1 VSTERTV
8 LKDYSMSK
16 FTFVLRLLA
25 FAAAANSPAVFAA
38 SSHDAAG
45 PSVAKASKAQKNGFT
60 SIPSKKGGSGVDVAY
75 RIEGT
80 PTVGSPLTIRIQTAS
95 PFNAQT
101 TLRAGEGLLLS
112 DPDQVLQSQA
122 GQRTEHTV
130 TVVPQAEG
138 RFYLNVFSV
147 ANNRGGASA
156 IAVHVGK
163 GAVQLKPSG
172 KVQVMPNGERI
183 ISVPA
188 Q

>member
-1 VSTERTV
+1 
-8 LKDYSMSK
+8 MPK
-16 FTFVLRLLA
+16 FIFALRLLTL
-25 FAAAANSPAVFAA
+25 AATVAVPAVFAA
-38 SSHDAAG
+38 SSHEAAG
-45 PSVAKASKAQKNGFT
+45 QPAVKASKAQKKGFT
-60 SIPSKKGGSGVDVAY
+60 SLPSKKGGSGVDIAY

-80 PTVGSPLTIRIQTAS
+80 PTVGSPLTIRLQTAS

-112 DPDQVLQSQA
+112 EPDQVLQSQA
-122 GQRTEHTV
+122 GQRVEHTV

-147 ANNRGGASA
+147 ANNRGGAAA
-156 IAVHVGK
+156 IAVQVGK
-163 GAVQLKPSG
+163 GAVQLKQSG
-172 KVQVMPNGERI
+172 AVQVMPGGERI

>member
-1 VSTERTV
+1 
-8 LKDYSMSK
+8 MSK

-25 FAAAANSPAVFAA
+25 LTVATAVPTVFAAA
-38 SSHDAAG
+38 SHDAAG
-45 PSVAKASKAQKNGFT
+45 HSVAKATKAQKTGFT
-60 SIPSKKGGSGVDVAY
+60 SLPSKKGGSGVDMAY
-75 RIEGT
+75 RMEGT
-80 PTVGSPLTIRIQTAS
+80 PTVGVPLTIRIQMTSRVA
-95 PFNAQT
+95 AQT

-112 DPDQVLQSQA
+112 NPDQVLQSQA
-122 GQRTEHTV
+122 GQRSEHAV

-156 IAVHVGK
+156 IAVQVGK
-163 GAVQLKPSG
+163 GTVQLKQSG
-172 KVQVMPNGERI
+172 KVQVMPSGERI

>member
-1 VSTERTV
+1 MNKIILTLNILTLTAMAPVALAGTVQHANHHST
-8 LKDYSMSK
+8 
-16 FTFVLRLLA
+16 
-25 FAAAANSPAVFAA
+25 
-38 SSHDAAG
+38 
-45 PSVAKASKAQKNGFT
+45 PSATKSRGDGFT
-60 SIPSKKGGSGVDVAY
+60 SLPSKKGGSGVDIAY

-112 DPDQVLQSQA
+112 EPEQVLQSPA
-122 GQRTEHTV
+122 GQRAEHTV

-147 ANNRGGASA
+147 ANSRGGASA
-156 IAVHVGK
+156 IAVQVGK
-163 GAVQLKPSG
+163 GAVQLKSSG
-172 KVQVMPNGERI
+172 KVQVMPSGERI

>member
-25 FAAAANSPAVFAA
+25 LVAATAAPTVFAA

-45 PSVAKASKAQKNGFT
+45 HSVPKASKAQKNGFT
-60 SIPSKKGGSGVDVAY
+60 SIPSKKGGSGVDIAY

-101 TLRAGEGLLLS
+101 TLRAGEGLLLN
-112 DPDQVLQSQA
+112 DPDQVLQAQA
-122 GQRTEHTV
+122 GQRAEHTV

-147 ANNRGGASA
+147 ANNRGGAAA
-156 IAVHVGK
+156 IAVQVGK
-163 GAVQLKPSG
+163 GSVQLKSSG
-172 KVQVMPNGERI
+172 KVQVLPTGERI

>member
-1 VSTERTV
+1 
-8 LKDYSMSK
+8 LKEYTMPKIIS
-16 FTFVLRLLA
+16 VLRLLA
-25 FAAAANSPAVFAA
+25 LVAATAAPAVFAA
-38 SSHDAAG
+38 TSHDTGHSA
-45 PSVAKASKAQKNGFT
+45 VKASKVQRNGFT

-80 PTVGSPLTIRIQTAS
+80 PAVGSPLTIRIQTAS
-95 PFNAQT
+95 SFNAQT

-112 DPDQVLQSQA
+112 DPDQVLQSPA
-122 GQRTEHTV
+122 GQRAEHTV

-147 ANNRGGASA
+147 ANSRGGASA
-156 IAVHVGK
+156 IAVQVGK
-163 GAVQLKPSG
+163 GAVQLKSAG
-172 KVQVMPNGERI
+172 KVQVMPSGERI

>member
-1 VSTERTV
+1 MT
-8 LKDYSMSK
+8 K
-16 FTFVLRLLA
+16 FTFILRLLA
-25 FAAAANSPAVFAA
+25 LAAASASPVVFAA
-38 SSHDAAG
+38 TSHDAVG
-45 PSVAKASKAQKNGFT
+45 HSVGKASKAQKNGFT
-60 SIPSKKGGSGVDVAY
+60 TLPSKKGGSGVDIAY

-80 PTVGSPLTIRIQTAS
+80 PAVGSPMTIRIQTNS

-101 TLRAGEGLLLS
+101 TLRAGEGLLLN

-156 IAVHVGK
+156 IAVQVGK
-163 GAVQLKPSG
+163 GAVQLKSAG
-172 KVQVMPNGERI
+172 KVQVMPSGERI